1 MGQGQTQCGSWYG
14 FVPMLAPGVE
24 ACPLLLV
31 GVGSLVLSVKMEV
44 LGEKANWLPIQS
56 WFPGATGGPAL
67 EESAGVSKNQTC
79 GGEKQSFLLPCSKFL
94 KYTHVLLSDVEK
106 PHSGRADKKV
116 VIKELCLYDDIAPV
130 GENREGKTVSVTVHG
145 TTSTWCPCG
154 FSRLGTW
161 TPRALVWASQSLFR
175 VRCGGAHP

>member
-1 MGQGQTQCGSWYG
+1 MRFLVWVCSH
-14 FVPMLAPGVE
+14 
-24 ACPLLLV
+24 ACTRSRGLSPAL
-31 GVGSLVLSVKMEV
+31 GWGWEFSLVSEDGGFGRKGQLATYTELV
-44 LGEKANWLPIQS
+44 S
-56 WFPGATGGPAL
+56 WCHRWVCVGGI
-67 EESAGVSKNQTC
+67 SWSIKNQTC

-130 GENREGKTVSVTVHG
+130 GENREGKTVSATGHG

-154 FSRLGTW
+154 FSRLGTCA
-161 TPRALVWASQSLFR
+161 PRALVWASQSLFR